1 VQCREKVAAKYYKYS
16 SPHLNS
22 VSTLSVKL
30 ISSYLRKMLE
40 NVGRQYLL
48 IYSSVCCSCRRKN
61 ILWLQQ
67 TMKFVLELKQ
77 SDVDKPPVSGADAN
91 AM

>member
-1 VQCREKVAAKYYKYS
+1 
-16 SPHLNS
+16 
-22 VSTLSVKL
+22 
-30 ISSYLRKMLE
+30 MLE